1 MQNRAMRGSGRF
13 LLLWDGFGINASFWY
28 LQPQVPCLIKEL
40 LEKQFNSAEA
50 IQKFLKTPAPISHCA
65 TAQADS
71 QSHTPKMEKV
81 AHDWLTKAEAGSPRV
96 TAFIPFKQGRETPA
110 RSEASSSGQHESSH
124 SPPFSVDDL
133 STAIYKKMAARYAA
147 RPQPLYP
154 QSQQPLGTNRAD
166 TPPNLQ
172 QAHVG
177 GDSWGGKEGVKATL
191 LEQGVAGV
199 TSMSAQKI
207 LDEFMQQLQHHQEA
221 GEGKKQQGGQEGLV
235 LVEHTDNGG
244 D

>member
-1 MQNRAMRGSGRF
+1 MGGVMQGNEGF
-13 LLLWDGFGINASFWY
+13 LLWDRFRVNASFWY

-40 LEKQFNSAEA
+40 LAKQFNSAEA
-50 IQKFLKTPAPISHCA
+50 MEKFLRTPAPISHCA

-71 QSHTPKMEKV
+71 QSHAPKMEEA
-81 AHDWLTKAEAGSPRV
+81 AHDWLTKAEVGSQRV
-96 TAFIPFKQGRETPA
+96 TAFIPFKQGVPPVRNE
-110 RSEASSSGQHESSH
+110 EGASRQSSH
-124 SPPFSVDDL
+124 SPPFTVEDI

-154 QSQQPLGTNRAD
+154 QSQQPLCTNCDD

-177 GDSWGGKEGVKATL
+177 GDSWGREGGVKATL
-191 LEQGVAGV
+191 LEQGVTDV
-199 TSMSAQKI
+199 TSMSAQRI

-221 GEGKKQQGGQEGLV
+221 GEGKKQQGGQEGV
-235 LVEHTDNGG
+235 VVVEHRDIEGE
-244 D
+244 